1 MTEWLYWTLAIAWW
15 LVGAPLMCFLMLWLA
30 YWLAERRKK

>member
-1 MTEWLYWTLAIAWW
+1 MSEWLYWTLAFAWW
-15 LVGAPLMCFLMLWLA
+15 LIGAPLGCFLIMWLA